1 MEKKIYYA
9 QVVHPR
15 FGDDRKHP
23 YKYTVPAFRY
33 APHVWQVGGNDD
45 VCCFLLDSGEG
56 LILIDTGYTE
66 SVYLTVDRIWR
77 SGFDPADIKKI
88 LLTHWHWDHCNGA
101 AMIQQLTGGKAEI
114 WLSKEDEVLHQKWKD
129 DTSELEMIDYEVTN
143 FYDDNKPIKLGRFT
157 IETFLTPGHT
167 PGVTSFRFTDTDDET
182 GKTYRLALHGGLG
195 VPMMRPDLRE
205 RWDVTE
211 DMCYQFVSD
220 CEKMAEW
227 PIDIALQSH
236 LNQGNIKP
244 NIPEDT
250 NDYSVWIADYA
261 WKDVLLNR
269 AEAVKAFYPE
279 KYGKKN

>member
-15 FGDDRKHP
+15 FGDDKEHP
-23 YKYTVPAFRY
+23 WKYTLPVFRY
-33 APHVWQVGGNDD
+33 APHVWNVGGNDD

-77 SGFDPADIKKI
+77 AGFDPANIKKI

-101 AMIQQLTGGKAEI
+101 SMFQQLAGGKAEI

-129 DTSELEMIDYEVTN
+129 DRSEMPMIDYEVTN
-143 FYDDNKPIKLGRFT
+143 FYDNDKPIKLGRFE

-167 PGVTSFRFTDTDDET
+167 PGVTSFRFTDTDEET
-182 GKTYRLALHGGLG
+182 GKTYRIALHGGLG
-195 VPMMRPDLRE
+195 VPMMRPDMRE

-211 DMCYQFVSD
+211 EMCYQFVSD

-236 LNQGNIKP
+236 VNQGNIAA

-250 NDYSVWIADYA
+250 NDYSTWIADYA

-269 AEAVKAFYPE
+269 ADAVKAFYPE
-279 KYGKKN
+279 KYGQKK